1 MRMNREL
8 ITAIVV
14 LPGTVLVYVPGV
26 ILWLVS
32 EFDLRLAPARV
43 AEPRLWIALVLGATG
58 FALAV

>member
-32 EFDLRLAPARV
+32 EFDLGLAPARV
-43 AEPRLWIALVLGATG
+43 AEPRLWIALVFGTTG